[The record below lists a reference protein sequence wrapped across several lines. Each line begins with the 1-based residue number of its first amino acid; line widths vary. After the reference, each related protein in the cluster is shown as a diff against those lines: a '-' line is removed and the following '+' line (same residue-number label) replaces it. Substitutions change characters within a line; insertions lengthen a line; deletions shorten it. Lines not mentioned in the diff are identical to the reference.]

1 MYLHRMQII
10 GFVLILLYYNANALP
25 SVEFVREFVLK
36 HQRSSVVVHI
46 PETLSLHE
54 CMKWLVYPWFT
65 HECIKINFWT
75 IFLLLR
81 TFNSLTYQ
89 AQVSMI
95 SCFYMFVTFITIFF
109 FFSSSDHCSI
119 LTTFEILMDLAS
131 TNFYIKYNPS
141 YIIKPIFGLVSV

>member
-10 GFVLILLYYNANALP
+10 GFVLILLYYNVNALP

-109 FFSSSDHCSI
+109 FSWPLFNFDHYRDTQTHAYI
-119 LTTFEILMDLAS
+119 LDLES
-131 TNFYIKYNPS
+131 TNFVNRKTAKKWNQT
-141 YIIKPIFGLVSV
+141 